1 MENPAESSLPPT
13 PLNRRLLRKRA
24 LRLEYFTVAYNVIE
38 AAASLFFGR
47 KAGSV
52 ALIGFGLDSL
62 IESLSGGILIWRLR
76 RSTDGDTL
84 KEERLENRA
93 TKMVAVT
100 FFILA
105 AYVVFE
111 SVRKLITAEIP
122 ERTLPGII
130 IALLS
135 LLIMPFLALKK
146 KEVGI
151 RLESPALQADAKE
164 TLACAFLSV
173 ALLLGLGLHYAV
185 GIWFADSIAV
195 LIIAIYLIKEGLE
208 TWEGEDD

>member
-1 MENPAESSLPPT
+1 MDRSAESSFPPT

-24 LRLEYFTVAYNVIE
+24 LRLEYFTVVYNVIE

-146 KEVGI
+146 KEIGI

-164 TLACAFLSV
+164 TLACAFLSA

-185 GIWFADSIAV
+185 GIWFADSIAA

-208 TWEGEDD
+208 TWEGEDE

>member
-1 MENPAESSLPPT
+1 MDRSTERSFSPT
-13 PLNRRLLRKRA
+13 PSKRQSLRKAA

-47 KAGSV
+47 RAGSV

-76 RSTDGDTL
+76 RPPEKDAAR
-84 KEERLENRA
+84 EERLEIRA
-93 TKMVAVT
+93 AKLVAVT

-146 KEVGI
+146 KEIGI

-164 TLACAFLSV
+164 TLACAFLSA

-185 GIWFADSIAV
+185 GIWFADSIAA
-195 LIIAIYLIKEGLE
+195 LIIAVFLIKEGLE
-208 TWEGEDD
+208 TWKGEDE